1 MDDYGVCKYKAFEES
16 RNKLLDDYKF
26 IEKLRAE
33 RRKLQA
39 RVDELATEI
48 EIASYKYRNK
58 SVGRVLDY
66 LRFNAD
72 NKHEYETFMVH
83 CMNKLNGN
91 IDGVEISFKKKE
103 APKDE

>member
-1 MDDYGVCKYKAFEES
+1 MGDYRDWKDKAFDES
-16 RNKLLDDYKF
+16 RNKLLEDYKF

-39 RVDELATEI
+39 RIDELATEI

-66 LRFNAD
+66 LRYNTD
-72 NKHEYETFMVH
+72 DKREYETFMVH

-91 IDGVEISFKKKE
+91 IDGVS
-103 APKDE
+103 